1 MANCRE
7 AASRLAEDSV
17 IASTTPESPFSRL
30 IRIANSLRV
39 TVLFPTHITPNVTRL
54 TWTGLRLTLVE
65 CVEGNLG
72 SDREQ
77 CERVLAGWVQ
87 SAERLSAAGFEF
99 PDYLPRER
107 GMFGW
112 CWKVPEV
119 LRERGLDREFNEFV
133 EGVDLDRMYEIDSEI
148 EVRAEYAFSHALA
161 SLGHAGRA
169 NFRFEGNAEVA
180 RGVVQI
186 DPPFLTLHADRHEWE
201 MIRRG
206 QPLLTDA
213 TQLSATL
220 TDCLMRDALLYV
232 RGLLRIRQGQTSFP
246 ELRDITHPILHWVK
260 DRLRRKPLPLVT
272 EQAKRVTLFDTLA
285 QPPPYSTERPLAR
298 DRVDIILNDVTV
310 GRRSQ
315 GGRGSVNQLEHPLG
329 KQQAEAGGRRRGH
342 GGGGS
347 GGSNHSERV
356 G

>member
-1 MANCRE
+1 M
-7 AASRLAEDSV
+7 
-17 IASTTPESPFSRL
+17 
-30 IRIANSLRV
+30 
-39 TVLFPTHITPNVTRL
+39 
-54 TWTGLRLTLVE
+54 
-65 CVEGNLG
+65 
-72 SDREQ
+72 
-77 CERVLAGWVQ
+77 
-87 SAERLSAAGFEF
+87 
-99 PDYLPRER
+99 
-107 GMFGW
+107 
-112 CWKVPEV
+112 PEV
-119 LRERGLDREFNEFV
+119 LRERGLDREFNELV

-298 DRVDIILNDVTV
+298 DRVDIILNDVTA
-310 GRRSQ
+310 GLQ
-315 GGRGSVNQLEHPLG
+315 QFGGMHV
-329 KQQAEAGGRRRGH
+329 KYRRGITEIH
-342 GGGGS
+342 
-347 GGSNHSERV
+347 NED
-356 G
+356 